1 MPAVL
6 KSVHASR
13 VEERACVL
21 KNVHASRVDSLLK
34 FNFKSRITF
43 SQIQVNTRMLT
54 RIYQSRLSPL
64 SVEDHRP
71 SSDCK
76 RVHADVLEIRTNLS
90 ESVFEALFNDS

>member
-6 KSVHASR
+6 KSVNASR
-13 VEERACVL
+13 VEERACQPCCACVL

-34 FNFKSRITF
+34 FN
-43 SQIQVNTRMLT
+43 L
-54 RIYQSRLSPL
+54 
-64 SVEDHRP
+64 
-71 SSDCK
+71 K

>member
-1 MPAVL
+1 VL

-34 FNFKSRITF
+34 FNFK
-43 SQIQVNTRMLT
+43 
-54 RIYQSRLSPL
+54 
-64 SVEDHRP
+64 
-71 SSDCK
+71 